1 MVFTL
6 RDALRGRGHDA
17 RIFASNARPLT
28 FPSEADYECF
38 GTTSRAR
45 GVVQSANP
53 WAAAA
58 LRRAMREFRPDVVHV
73 NMFMTQLSPLVLP
86 VIRGVP
92 AIFHAVWYRYVCP
105 TGTKMLPTR
114 APCRNPMGV
123 ACLRARCVPL
133 HDWIPLMAQHA
144 MVRRWAD
151 AFGAIAAVSEAVRDR
166 LVEDGV
172 TVDDVIPAPVPV
184 RDSRPPLPEVPTVL
198 FAGRLVRD
206 KGADVLLRAFTRVHR
221 ELPAARLTIVGDGP
235 ERHPLEQL
243 RHELHL
249 TSAVEMRPHLARG
262 DLERIADA
270 AWVQAVPSV
279 WAEPFGLAVAEA
291 MMRGTAVVASSSG
304 GVPNVVGDLDPNAL
318 VPPGDEHALAT
329 SLLAFLTDR
338 ARCERVGQAARR
350 SALER
355 FAAER
360 VADRF
365 LDHYTRLGA
374 SL

>member
-1 MVFTL
+1 
-6 RDALRGRGHDA
+6 
-17 RIFASNARPLT
+17 
-28 FPSEADYECF
+28 
-38 GTTSRAR
+38 
-45 GVVQSANP
+45 
-53 WAAAA
+53 
-58 LRRAMREFRPDVVHV
+58 
-73 NMFMTQLSPLVLP
+73 
-86 VIRGVP
+86 
-92 AIFHAVWYRYVCP
+92 
-105 TGTKMLPTR
+105 
-114 APCRNPMGV
+114 
-123 ACLRARCVPL
+123 
-133 HDWIPLMAQHA
+133 
-144 MVRRWAD
+144 
-151 AFGAIAAVSEAVRDR
+151 
-166 LVEDGV
+166 
-172 TVDDVIPAPVPV
+172 
-184 RDSRPPLPEVPTVL
+184 
-198 FAGRLVRD
+198 
-206 KGADVLLRAFTRVHR
+206 LRAFTRVHR